1 MLKQSLYSAAALAA
15 PDYKEPFHLDVSE
28 RDCVVNGILWQ
39 KHQGG
44 RKVLAYHSSALEP
57 PEKGLSEC
65 GKAICAIA
73 KSLDKTAYIVMSHP
87 VVVHTPHGVIAYL
100 ESSDYTI
107 TTATRNTKLQRI
119 LGNPMVTF
127 TTQGVNMTD
136 TMPQ

>member
-57 PEKGLSEC
+57 PEKGLSSVEKRYVLSP
-65 GKAICAIA
+65 KAW
-73 KSLDKTAYIVMSHP
+73 
-87 VVVHTPHGVIAYL
+87 
-100 ESSDYTI
+100 
-107 TTATRNTKLQRI
+107 TKRL
-119 LGNPMVTF
+119 T
-127 TTQGVNMTD
+127 
-136 TMPQ
+136 